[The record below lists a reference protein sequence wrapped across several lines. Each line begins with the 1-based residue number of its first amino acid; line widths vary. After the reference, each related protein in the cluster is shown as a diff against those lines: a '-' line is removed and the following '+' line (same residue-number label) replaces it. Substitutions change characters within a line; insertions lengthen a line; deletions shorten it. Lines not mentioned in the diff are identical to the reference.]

1 MTRAT
6 DRSLFGH
13 PRGSRSRS
21 LAALGL
27 LLGVTG
33 WCGACDGPAEPRVR
47 PDGASEAGAA
57 TSAPLEAASG
67 ERLGELELE
76 LQRERAR
83 VRDLEAQVASLN
95 QSLAASEE
103 RRIEREREWLEYQSL
118 LGLLSPERLPGGK
131 PFGVELSGVEPTPGP
146 WAGPSAGPGSEDEA
160 PLPTEAQLAAQA
172 ERALRSKAIEK
183 SLRTLLALEDVR
195 ALDLLECGFLEG
207 DAIGPVVFRLLDG
220 RGRLAGS
227 LYAERMRL
235 EASRSARTITL
246 VLESGYETRGG
257 ERFPFDD
264 SPRRAQ
270 DAGGAGGA
278 GAAGAAE
285 GAADPASGEAEVE
298 AKGTG
303 RAARRVVLEG
313 IDPLSWADDFRELFG
328 AAGLDLSGDDG
339 LWDLGL
345 VRARLNELLKRD
357 SSSGIYR
364 LRELGGVQE
373 GVLLRVHLE
382 RLDSEGGV
390 ERRLFADRLRLS
402 AGASGV
408 ELELSHGV
416 QVRGQD
422 QRVPFLDGRYRVLL
436 PGADTED
443 WVRAGLPGLSP
454 APAAAG
460 SSALPA
466 PAHRD

>member
-1 MTRAT
+1 M
-6 DRSLFGH
+6 
-13 PRGSRSRS
+13 
-21 LAALGL
+21 
-27 LLGVTG
+27 
-33 WCGACDGPAEPRVR
+33 R

-67 ERLGELELE
+67 ERLRELELE

-83 VRDLEAQVASLN
+83 ARDLEAQVALLN

-146 WAGPSAGPGSEDEA
+146 GAGPGSEDER

-195 ALDLLECGFLEG
+195 ALDLLECGLLEG

-264 SPRRAQ
+264 TPRRAQ
-270 DAGGAGGA
+270 GA
-278 GAAGAAE
+278 
-285 GAADPASGEAEVE
+285 GAADPASGEGEAEVE

-436 PGADTED
+436 PGADTEA

-460 SSALPA
+460 SSAPPA
-466 PAHRD
+466 PADRD

>member
-13 PRGSRSRS
+13 PRGARTRS
-21 LAALGL
+21 LPSLWL
-27 LLGVTG
+27 LLGLTG
-33 WCGACDGPAEPRVR
+33 WCAACDGPAEPGVR
-47 PDGASEAGAA
+47 PDGASPGGAVS
-57 TSAPLEAASG
+57 SAAQEVPSRD
-67 ERLGELELE
+67 RLRELEQELE
-76 LQRERAR
+76 RERGRA
-83 VRDLEAQVASLN
+83 RDLEAQVASLN

-118 LGLLSPERLPGGK
+118 LGLLSPERLPGGR

-146 WAGPSAGPGSEDEA
+146 GASPGAKDEA
-160 PLPTEAQLAAQA
+160 PLPTQAELAAQS

-195 ALDLLECGFLEG
+195 ALDLLECGLLEG
-207 DAIGPVVFRLLDG
+207 DAVGPVVFRLLDG

-227 LYAERMRL
+227 LYAERLRL
-235 EASRSARTITL
+235 EGSRSARTITL

-257 ERFPFDD
+257 VRYPFDET
-264 SPRRAQ
+264 PRRPE
-270 DAGGAGGA
+270 GPEGT
-278 GAAGAAE
+278 AAGEGE
-285 GAADPASGEAEVE
+285 GAVAVEGEAR
-298 AKGTG
+298 GTG
-303 RAARRVVLEG
+303 PAARRVVLEG

-328 AAGLDLSGDDG
+328 ATGLDLSGDDG

-345 VRARLNELLKRD
+345 VRATLNELLKRD
-357 SSSGIYR
+357 SSAGTYR

-408 ELELSHGV
+408 ELELRHGV

-436 PGADTED
+436 PGADTEA

-454 APAAAG
+454 APAAAD
-460 SSALPA
+460 SSLPA
-466 PAHRD
+466 ASAHRD